1 MKSWTN
7 THSSQTGP
15 RRPTCPLRSGV
26 HSKNSGNPTFEVRGL
41 AYTNPSLRLGS
52 SVDKEM
58 SRNLAKNIFDV
69 AKAEFEEAD
78 LDKIRAGKLRVS
90 LRPLVRRL
98 L

>member
-1 MKSWTN
+1 
-7 THSSQTGP
+7 
-15 RRPTCPLRSGV
+15 
-26 HSKNSGNPTFEVRGL
+26 
-41 AYTNPSLRLGS
+41 
-52 SVDKEM
+52 M

-78 LDKIRAGKLRVS
+78 LDKIRAGRLRVS